1 MSFHLLNYLGYEM
14 PGVFHTTYSG
24 DMSGVFHTTYSGRT
38 LGGGVKCQVCFTQ
51 YTQTLGGVCEMAGV
65 FHTAYSGHTL
75 VGNVKYK
82 VCLTQ
87 HTQVLK
93 KYWGIAISSK

>member
-51 YTQTLGGVCEMAGV
+51 
-65 FHTAYSGHTL
+65 
-75 VGNVKYK
+75 
-82 VCLTQ
+82 LTQ
-87 HTQVLK
+87 VAPWVGVSNARCVSHNILR
-93 KYWGIAISSK
+93 S